1 MLKTTSLIEYAY
13 ARMGGH
19 AVTRHFSETNATDEV
34 LSRFSNCPDARLK
47 EISESIVR
55 HLHAFIRD
63 VEPTMEEWMA
73 GIAFLTATG
82 QKCDPVRQEFILL
95 SDTLGV
101 STLVDAINNRKPEG
115 ATESTVLGPFHMV
128 DSPLRAEGAN
138 IAEHGTGEP
147 LFVTV
152 GVNDTEGRPVPGA
165 KVDVWQADEYG
176 FYDVQKPGEVPDL
189 NLRGLFTADAGGRLS
204 FRTVMPCH
212 YPIPIDGPVGAWVT
226 ASGRHE
232 YRPAHIHFIGMAEG
246 YEPVTTHLFV
256 EGDPYIEDDVVFG
269 VKESLIQD
277 FPERDDAEMAARCA
291 VPNPFRHV
299 HYNITLAPKA
309 A

>member
-1 MLKTTSLIEYAY
+1 
-13 ARMGGH
+13 
-19 AVTRHFSETNATDEV
+19 
-34 LSRFSNCPDARLK
+34 
-47 EISESIVR
+47 
-55 HLHAFIRD
+55 
-63 VEPTMEEWMA
+63 MA

-82 QKCDPVRQEFILL
+82 QKCDLVRQEFILL

-101 STLVDAINNRKPEG
+101 STLVDAINNRKPHG

-128 DSPLRAEGAN
+128 DSPPRDEGAN

-147 LFVTV
+147 LVVTV
-152 GVNDTEGRPVPGA
+152 AVTDTQGRPVPGA

-189 NLRGLFTADAGGRLS
+189 NLRGLFTADTGGSLS

-226 ASGRHE
+226 ATGRHQ

-246 YEPVTTHLFV
+246 SEPVTTHLFV
-256 EGDPYIEDDVVFG
+256 ESDRYIEDDVVFG

-277 FPERDDAEMAARCA
+277 FPERHDAEMAARYG

-299 HYNITLAPKA
+299 HYNITLAPEA